1 MIDSTKWKES
11 LQTYT
16 VSPAFSAPIRDNY
29 SLKSHKYVCITTYQP
44 DTKSN
49 PKPNPTTKQHAIAN
63 IQLNVV
69 VCRPTTYHSGT
80 LASSSVNGDI
90 AIQCELSN
98 FDPSQNPNPYDK
110 TLHNWLRPR
119 DEHVGLWWI
128 ILFDQTPFI
137 YVSRFMFN
145 NVSFIWYDLSNH
157 GVIRVG
163 KKGVYHSVSDFIGV
177 RWWHRSWLN
186 VDDVG
191 TAGQVSGPQKMQHIV
206 DRNQEVLNNFIKSI
220 EELAILR
227 DNLFKK
233 EVRHVR
239 SLYKITLYS
248 FINNNIAAPRPDC
261 KIHMEM

>member
-98 FDPSQNPNPYDK
+98 FDPSQNLNPYDK
-110 TLHNWLRPR
+110 TLHN
-119 DEHVGLWWI
+119 
-128 ILFDQTPFI
+128 
-137 YVSRFMFN
+137 
-145 NVSFIWYDLSNH
+145 
-157 GVIRVG
+157 
-163 KKGVYHSVSDFIGV
+163 
-177 RWWHRSWLN
+177 
-186 VDDVG
+186 
-191 TAGQVSGPQKMQHIV
+191 
-206 DRNQEVLNNFIKSI
+206 
-220 EELAILR
+220 
-227 DNLFKK
+227 
-233 EVRHVR
+233 
-239 SLYKITLYS
+239 
-248 FINNNIAAPRPDC
+248 
-261 KIHMEM
+261 